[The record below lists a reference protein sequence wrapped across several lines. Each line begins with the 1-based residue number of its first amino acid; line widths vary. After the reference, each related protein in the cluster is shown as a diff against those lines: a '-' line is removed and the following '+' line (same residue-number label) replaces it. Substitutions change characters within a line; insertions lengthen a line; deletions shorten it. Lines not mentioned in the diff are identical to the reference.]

1 MLEFGG
7 CHNGGT
13 MDATQT
19 RRLGRTALEV
29 TALGFGGAVVGNLY
43 TNVAEDQALE
53 TVETAYSEGLRFFDT
68 APFYGHGLSEHRIGD
83 VLRRYPR
90 ESFVLSTKVGRLLR
104 PETKVAVDPGVFSSV
119 LPFEPIFD
127 YSFDGAIRSVED
139 SLQRLGL
146 NRIDVVLIH
155 DVDVFTHGVDQVDER
170 FQEAMEGAYR
180 ALERL
185 RTEGTVGAIGC
196 GLNEWE
202 ACYRCA
208 QAGDFDCFLLAGRY
222 SLLQQESL
230 DPFLKLCE
238 QRGIGIIIGGPYN
251 SGILVTG
258 PLENATYDYSPATPE
273 ILELTSRIQ
282 EVCDRHQV
290 PLAAAA
296 LQFPLGHPAVSTV
309 IPGARTAAEV
319 RENMRLLDLQI
330 PEDLWLELKHQD
342 LIRKDS
348 PIP

>member
-1 MLEFGG
+1 M
-7 CHNGGT
+7 
-13 MDATQT
+13 
-19 RRLGRTALEV
+19 
-29 TALGFGGAVVGNLY
+29 
-43 TNVAEDQALE
+43 
-53 TVETAYSEGLRFFDT
+53 
-68 APFYGHGLSEHRIGD
+68 
-83 VLRRYPR
+83 
-90 ESFVLSTKVGRLLR
+90 
-104 PETKVAVDPGVFSSV
+104 
-119 LPFEPIFD
+119 
-127 YSFDGAIRSVED
+127 
-139 SLQRLGL
+139 
-146 NRIDVVLIH
+146 LIH

-222 SLLQQESL
+222 TLLQQESL
-230 DPFLKLCE
+230 DPFLKLCAE
-238 QRGIGIIIGGPYN
+238 REIGIIIGGPYN
-251 SGILVTG
+251 SGILATG
-258 PLENATYDYSPATPE
+258 PVENATYDYSPATPE
-273 ILELTSRIQ
+273 ILERTRRIQ
-282 EVCDRHQV
+282 EVCARYQV
-290 PLAAAA
+290 PLPAAA

-309 IPGARTAAEV
+309 IPGARSAAEV
-319 RENMRLLDLQI
+319 RQNLHLLNLRI

>member
-1 MLEFGG
+1 
-7 CHNGGT
+7 
-13 MDATQT
+13 MDATQA

-53 TVETAYSEGLRFFDT
+53 TVDTAYSEGLRLFDT

-90 ESFVLSTKVGRLLR
+90 ESFILSTKVGRLLR
-104 PETKVAVDPGVFSSV
+104 PETKVAVDPGVFSAV
-119 LPFEPIFD
+119 LPFEPVFD
-127 YSFDGAIRSVED
+127 YSFDGAMRSVED

-155 DVDVFTHGVDQVDER
+155 DIDSFTHGADRVDER
-170 FQEAMEGAYR
+170 FHEAMGGAYR

-222 SLLQQESL
+222 TLLQQESL

-238 QRGIGIIIGGPYN
+238 EREIGIIIGGPYN
-251 SGILVTG
+251 SGILATG
-258 PLENATYDYSPATPE
+258 PVENATYDYSPATPE
-273 ILELTSRIQ
+273 ILERTRRIQ
-282 EVCDRHQV
+282 EVCASYQV
-290 PLAAAA
+290 PLPAAA
-296 LQFPLGHPAVSTV
+296 LQFPLGHPAVTTV
-309 IPGARTAAEV
+309 IPGARSAAEV
-319 RENMRLLDLQI
+319 RQNLHLLNLQI

>member
-1 MLEFGG
+1 
-7 CHNGGT
+7 

-43 TNVAEDQALE
+43 STLAEDQALE
-53 TVETAYSEGLRFFDT
+53 TVDTAYSEGLRLFDT

-104 PETKVAVDPGVFSSV
+104 PETKVAVDPGVFSAV
-119 LPFEPIFD
+119 LPFEPVFD
-127 YSFDGAIRSVED
+127 YSFDGAMRSVED

-155 DVDVFTHGVDQVDER
+155 DIDGFTHGVDRVDER
-170 FQEAMEGAYR
+170 FHEAMEGAYR

-222 SLLQQESL
+222 TLLQQESL
-230 DPFLKLCE
+230 DPFLKLCAE
-238 QRGIGIIIGGPYN
+238 REIGIIIGGPYN
-251 SGILVTG
+251 SGILATG
-258 PLENATYDYSPATPE
+258 PVENATYDYSPATPE
-273 ILELTSRIQ
+273 ILERTRRIQ
-282 EVCDRHQV
+282 EVCARYQV
-290 PLAAAA
+290 PLPAAA

-309 IPGARTAAEV
+309 IPGARSAAEV
-319 RENMRLLDLQI
+319 RQNLHLLNLRI

>member
-1 MLEFGG
+1 
-7 CHNGGT
+7 
-13 MDATQT
+13 MDATQA

-53 TVETAYSEGLRFFDT
+53 TVDTAYSEGLRLFDT

-90 ESFVLSTKVGRLLR
+90 ESFILSTSG
-104 PETKVAVDPGVFSSV
+104 
-119 LPFEPIFD
+119 
-127 YSFDGAIRSVED
+127 
-139 SLQRLGL
+139 
-146 NRIDVVLIH
+146 
-155 DVDVFTHGVDQVDER
+155 FTRQWG
-170 FQEAMEGAYR
+170 GAYR

-222 SLLQQESL
+222 TLLQQESL

-238 QRGIGIIIGGPYN
+238 EREIGIIIGGPYN
-251 SGILVTG
+251 SGILATG
-258 PLENATYDYSPATPE
+258 PVENATYDYSPATPE
-273 ILELTSRIQ
+273 ILERTRRIQ
-282 EVCDRHQV
+282 EVCASYQV
-290 PLAAAA
+290 PLPAAA
-296 LQFPLGHPAVSTV
+296 LQFPLGHPAVTTV
-309 IPGARTAAEV
+309 IPGARSAAEV
-319 RENMRLLDLQI
+319 RQNLHLLNLQI